1 MIKSR
6 IVIFIN
12 RKMSNNDKPNN
23 NENTNYRPLVWLSIA
38 VVGLFGLS
46 WWWLASAIGD
56 SEKQGQFGDQFG
68 AVNALFSGL
77 AFAGL
82 IFTIILQKKELALQR
97 EELTETRAELKGQ
110 KEQLEEQNKTLKI
123 QRFENTFF
131 QMLNQFQ
138 EIVNNISYSYIDIS
152 NERHTAKGR
161 DAFFDSFEVAI
172 HKTNLLDWNPAHINH
187 KYVGMR
193 DIIKSLGNEGYYES
207 FTPTYFDHYFRFL
220 YRILKFVET
229 SPLVTD
235 YDEEY
240 KYTCMLRAMLSRYE
254 LVWLYYNGLSYG
266 KEKLKPLIERYAM
279 LNNLRGELLADLKDK
294 FGKYEASAWRKITP
308 VQ

>member
-1 MIKSR
+1 MQT
-6 IVIFIN
+6 
-12 RKMSNNDKPNN
+12 NNGNKD
-23 NENTNYRPLVWLSIA
+23 NTNYWPLFFLSVGVI
-38 VVGLFGLS
+38 GLFAFS
-46 WWWLASAIGD
+46 WWWLANTIGD

-97 EELTETRAELKGQ
+97 EELTQTREELKGQ

-138 EIVNNISYSYIDIS
+138 EIVNNISYSYIDIRE
-152 NERHTAKGR
+152 NRHIVKGR
-161 DAFFDSFEVAI
+161 EVFYDSFEVAI
-172 HKTNLLDWNPAHINH
+172 HKTKLQDWNPVHVNH

-193 DIIKSLGNEGYYES
+193 DIIRSLGKEGYYES

-220 YRILKFVET
+220 YRILNFVKL

-235 YDEEY
+235 FEEEY
-240 KYTCMLRAMLSRYE
+240 EYTCMLRAMLSRYE
-254 LVWLYYNGLSYG
+254 LVWLYYNGLFYG
-266 KEKLKPLIERYAM
+266 KDKLKPLIERYAM
-279 LNNLRGELLADLKDK
+279 LNNLRGELLVDK
-294 FGKYEASAWRKITP
+294 QGDFGIYEPSAWKKIAP
-308 VQ
+308 VKDN

>member
-1 MIKSR
+1 MPNDDYTCKSE
-6 IVIFIN
+6 
-12 RKMSNNDKPNN
+12 S
-23 NENTNYRPLVWLSIA
+23 TNYRPLILLSVG

-46 WWWLASAIGD
+46 WWLLASTIGN

-110 KEQLEEQNKTLKI
+110 KEQLEEQNKTMKI

-138 EIVNNISYSYIDIS
+138 EIVNNISFSYIDPF
-152 NERHTAKGR
+152 NEVHTVKGR
-161 DAFFDSFEVAI
+161 QSFRDSFEYASL
-172 HKTNLLDWNPAHINH
+172 KSAKPDWHSRRQNQPYI
-187 KYVGMR
+187 GMR
-193 DIIKSLGNEGYYES
+193 EIIKNLGYDGYMES
-207 FTPTYFDHYFRFL
+207 VVPTYFDHYFRFL
-220 YRILKFVET
+220 YRILKFVQT

-235 YDEEY
+235 FEEEY
-240 KYTCMLRAMLSRYE
+240 EYTCMLRAMLSRYE

-266 KEKLKPLIERYAM
+266 EDKLKPLIERYAM
-279 LNNLRGELLADLKDK
+279 LNNLRGDLLADPKDK
-294 FGKYEASAWRKITP
+294 FGKYEASAWHISH
-308 VQ
+308 

>member
-1 MIKSR
+1 MPNDDYTCKSE
-6 IVIFIN
+6 
-12 RKMSNNDKPNN
+12 S
-23 NENTNYRPLVWLSIA
+23 TNYWPLILLSVG

-46 WWWLASAIGD
+46 WWLLASTIGN

-138 EIVNNISYSYIDIS
+138 EIVNNISFSYIDS
-152 NERHTAKGR
+152 FDKAHTVKGR
-161 DAFFDSFEVAI
+161 DAFYDSFEVAI
-172 HKTNLLDWNPAHINH
+172 HKTKLQDWDPFHINH

-193 DIIKSLGNEGYYES
+193 DIIKSLGSDGYYES

-220 YRILKFVET
+220 YRILKFVQT

-235 YDEEY
+235 FEEEY
-240 KYTCMLRAMLSRYE
+240 EYTCMLRAMLSRYE

-266 KEKLKPLIERYAM
+266 KDKLKPLIERYAM
-279 LNNLRGELLADLKDK
+279 LNNLRGDLLADPKDK
-294 FGKYEASAWRKITP
+294 FGKYEASAWHISH
-308 VQ
+308 

>member
-1 MIKSR
+1 
-6 IVIFIN
+6 
-12 RKMSNNDKPNN
+12 MSDKN
-23 NENTNYRPLVWLSIA
+23 NENQGTNYTLLVVFSVIVILLYL
-38 VVGLFGLS
+38 GS
-46 WWWLASAIGD
+46 WFLID
-56 SEKQGQFGDQFG
+56 HFYVCPERQGQFGDKFG

-97 EELTETRAELKGQ
+97 EELTQTREELKGQ

-138 EIVNNISYSYIDIS
+138 EIVNNISYSYIDITE
-152 NERHTAKGR
+152 ERHTVKGR
-161 DAFFDSFEVAI
+161 EAFYDSYEVAI
-172 HKTNLLDWNPAHINH
+172 HKTKLQDWNPVHINH
-187 KYVGMR
+187 RYVGMR
-193 DIIKSLGNEGYYES
+193 DIIKSLGDDGYYES

-235 YDEEY
+235 FEEEY
-240 KYTCMLRAMLSRYE
+240 EYTCILRAMLSRYE

-266 KEKLKPLIERYAM
+266 KDKLKPLIERYAM
-279 LNNLRGELLADLKDK
+279 LNNLRDDLLADKKDV
-294 FGKYEASAWRKITP
+294 FGIYESSAWTIH
-308 VQ
+308 

>member
-1 MIKSR
+1 MTDK
-6 IVIFIN
+6 
-12 RKMSNNDKPNN
+12 NNKY
-23 NENTNYRPLVWLSIA
+23 EGTNYTLLVVFSVVVILLYLGSWLLIDHFYA
-38 VVGLFGLS
+38 CP
-46 WWWLASAIGD
+46 
-56 SEKQGQFGDQFG
+56 ERQGQFGDQFG

-97 EELTETRAELKGQ
+97 EELTQTREELKGQ

-138 EIVNNISYSYIDIS
+138 EIVNNISYSYIDKFDIP
-152 NERHTAKGR
+152 HTVKGR
-161 DAFFDSFEVAI
+161 EVFHDSFEVAI
-172 HKTNLLDWNPAHINH
+172 HNTDLQDWDPTHINH

-193 DIIKSLGNEGYYES
+193 DIIKSLGDEGYYES
-207 FTPTYFDHYFRFL
+207 STSTYFDHYFRFL
-220 YRILKFVET
+220 YRILNFVKT

-235 YDEEY
+235 FEEEY
-240 KYTCMLRAMLSRYE
+240 EYTCMLRAMLSRYE

-266 KEKLKPLIERYAM
+266 KDKLKPLIERYAM
-279 LNNLRGELLADLKDK
+279 LNNLRGDLLADLKDK
-294 FGKYEASAWRKITP
+294 FGKYEESAWKMIAPAKISEINK
-308 VQ
+308 